1 MFMATSVAEAVD
13 ATVAEAPYIVD
24 TVSRFRRAVTHAF
37 VYYGGT
43 EDYVE
48 SPFAAGLTVRDY
60 TARRLAGNF
69 QVVATIDPSNGIR
82 FLQDSM
88 RDKWDE
94 WAGAGQTAQAQ
105 NPVAARLA
113 AGAGQSGPAKR
124 DLPRAPRAM
133 IDEAIKV
140 LRTAREETI
149 SDRKTRGVLVILD
162 RVDIFLKGD
171 PSVWTDDRLAMLH
184 ALHAIGTDPDVRK
197 RGNMLVMLAPDLP
210 MVPDEIRNA
219 SAGTN
224 ALEIPLPERV
234 TRKAYINRRCQSEN
248 WQMEMDADAL
258 ANFTAGLYLRHI
270 EDIRCASLTEDGN
283 VRITWDIARQV
294 KREKIAAEY
303 ADVLEIVEPTA
314 GLDGHGGHTE
324 VKDWYR
330 VRFVEPALAGK
341 KAILPLGILHL
352 GSPGT
357 GKTDIAAR
365 LAFDTKYNFI
375 VWKASK
381 VKGQF
386 VGQSE
391 ALLDKLLRAVIAL
404 APCIVLIDEIDQS
417 FARGSGSGSG
427 GDAVE
432 ANQFKRVLE
441 FVGDESH
448 RGDVVVIGNSN
459 RPDILDSALRRSGR
473 FDWKVP
479 LLVPQSAD
487 ERCGVLRA
495 LWERKQF
502 AADDESLTAASADT
516 LTGGFSQAELQS
528 VVVEA
533 MALVETLRMSPSEA
547 LTEAS
552 ETLVREDSASNKLME
567 RLAIQF
573 CSNRKLLPE
582 QFRNMSTESLSK
594 EVTALGERAASEMR
608 TFEL

>member
-1 MFMATSVAEAVD
+1 MALSVSDAVA
-13 ATVAEAPYIVD
+13 ATIAEAPYI
-24 TVSRFRRAVTHAF
+24 TETIGRFRRQVSHAF

-60 TARRLAGNF
+60 TARRLSGNF
-69 QVVATIDPSNGIR
+69 QVVAIIDPSNGIR
-82 FLQDSM
+82 FLNESM

-94 WAGAGQTAQAQ
+94 WSGDGQPSAPA
-105 NPVAARLA
+105 NPIAARLA
-113 AGAGQSGPAKR
+113 AGAGQTGAAKPE
-124 DLPRAPRAM
+124 LPRAPRAM
-133 IDEAIKV
+133 IDMAVKV
-140 LRTAREETI
+140 LRNAREEMVG
-149 SDRKTRGVLVILD
+149 DRKQRGALVIID

-184 ALHAIGTDPDVRK
+184 ALHAIGTDQDVRK

-224 ALEIPLPERV
+224 ALEIPLPERS
-234 TRKAYINRRCQSEN
+234 TRLAYIDRRSESEA
-248 WQMEMDADAL
+248 WDMEMSPDAL

-270 EDIRCASLTEDGN
+270 EDIRCASLTETGR
-283 VRITWDIARQV
+283 VRLTWDIARQV

-314 GLDGHGGHTE
+314 GLDGHGGHDE
-324 VKDWYR
+324 LKEWYR
-330 VRFVEPALAGK
+330 VRFVQPALAGEK
-341 KAILPLGILHL
+341 DVLPLGILQL
-352 GSPGT
+352 GGPGV
-357 GKTDIAAR
+357 GKTDIASR
-365 LAFDTKYNFI
+365 LAYETKYNFI
-375 VWKASK
+375 IWKASK

-448 RGDVVVIGNSN
+448 RGEVVIIGNSN
-459 RPDILDSALRRSGR
+459 RPDILDSALRRAGR

-479 LLVPQSAD
+479 FLVCQSAA
-487 ERCGVLRA
+487 ERAGVMRA
-495 LWERKQF
+495 ICERKKF
-502 AADDESLTAASADT
+502 AADDTSITNAASEA

-528 VVVEA
+528 VIVEA
-533 MALVETLRMSPSEA
+533 MALTRTAGMSPSEA
-547 LTEAS
+547 LAEAA

-582 QFRNMSTESLSK
+582 KYRNMSAETLSA
-594 EVTALGERAASEMR
+594 EVTELGERAASEMR
-608 TFEL
+608 AFDL